1 MFGLFQ
7 RWIVLKGT
15 RFGALACGDFRLFT
29 FGNSLSL
36 VGTWVQRIGTGWLA
50 WESSHSSAWLG
61 LLAFA
66 DLFPTVLLAPVAGV
80 IADRCDKRRVI
91 VYCQFVAM
99 GTAVLQACLIL
110 SHANSMAWLLAV
122 TLVSGIASALCQP
135 ARLSWISTLVP
146 PQRLASAV
154 AINSLCFNL
163 ARFAGPALA
172 GAMLLKLDP
181 SALFL
186 LNALSYAIF
195 IVIIFRI
202 APGVSK
208 SVAKDPPSHWLRGMT
223 EGFRYLV
230 SDAPLRE
237 TFLILTASAVCIR
250 GVPDLAPA
258 IAGELLQRGSQGF
271 ASLVAAAGLG
281 AIAGGVWCSGRDTAK
296 PLARLIERQV
306 LAASLCTLAL
316 ALTHD
321 FRLALA
327 LFLAMGFSIVVTGI
341 GAQTFIH
348 LSVPQELRGRVL
360 ALYGVVYRGGPA
372 LSALWLGAG
381 APFLGLRLALG
392 VGALLC
398 MAAYCVMAIRVRARA
413 RRQDPP
419 AQ

>member
-1 MFGLFQ
+1 MFGSFQ
-7 RWIVLKGT
+7 RWIVLQGM
-15 RFGALACGDFRLFT
+15 RFGALACRDFRLFT

-36 VGTWVQRIGTGWLA
+36 VGTWVRRIGTGCLA

-66 DLFPTVLLAPVAGV
+66 DLFPTVLLAPLAGV
-80 IADRCDKRRVI
+80 MADRCDKRRVI
-91 VYCQFVAM
+91 VYCQVVAM
-99 GTAVLQACLIL
+99 ATAVFQACLIQ
-110 SHANSMAWLLAV
+110 SHSNSMAWLLAV

-146 PQRLASAV
+146 SQRLASAV

-186 LNALSYAIF
+186 LNALSYAVFIF
-195 IVIIFRI
+195 IMVRLPPV
-202 APGVSK
+202 ASK
-208 SVAKDPPSHWLRGMT
+208 PVEKDPPSHWLRGAT

-230 SDAPLRE
+230 SDSPLQA

-258 IAGELLQRGSQGF
+258 IAGEMLQRGSQGY
-271 ASLVAAAGLG
+271 ASLVAAAGAG
-281 AIAGGVWCSGRDTAK
+281 ALAGGVWCSGRDATK
-296 PLARLIERQV
+296 PLARLIERHV

-348 LSVPQELRGRVL
+348 LSVPQALRGRVL

-372 LSALWLGAG
+372 LCALWLGAG
-381 APFLGLRLALG
+381 APLWGLRLALG

-398 MAAYCVMAIRVRARA
+398 MVAYCATAIRVRAGA